1 MLSSKPTSKHRTFPF
16 PLAGFS
22 LSVFSSL
29 ALPSLTFPVS
39 QIQATPCVWKW
50 APWEKLCRALPDKK
64 LQRVLSLPLHSLRLW
79 KHRLTHK
86 PPLPTNLNIKLQLG
100 GCSWQRMTQGGM
112 TRLTRLKECHKMSP
126 DNINPPGACSFPEEG
141 CQGGKRAPLLTP
153 WQVASDCVR
162 DPELSSLNLW
172 RVVEKQLMKAREA
185 AGRQLWRQMLEHHR
199 TICNPTKI
207 MALNYPS
214 LALVH

>member
-1 MLSSKPTSKHRTFPF
+1 MLSFKPTGKHKIFPF

-29 ALPSLTFPVS
+29 ALPLLTFPVS
-39 QIQATPCVWKW
+39 QIQATPCVWNELL
-50 APWEKLCRALPDKK
+50 EKNSAELSLTKNSS
-64 LQRVLSLPLHSLRLW
+64 VLSLPLLSLRLW

-86 PPLPTNLNIKLQLG
+86 PPLPMNLNIKLQLEG
-100 GCSWQRMTQGGM
+100 WSWQRMTQGGM
-112 TRLTRLKECHKMSP
+112 TRVTRLKECHKMSP
-126 DNINPPGACSFPEEG
+126 DNINPCGFPGEG

-153 WQVASDCVR
+153 WQVASVSVR
-162 DPELSSLNLW
+162 DPEQSCLNLW
-172 RVVEKQLMKAREA
+172 RVLEKQLMKAREA
-185 AGRQLWRQMLEHHR
+185 AGRQLWRQMLEHHW